1 MLAYPNQMSLNRDII
16 RNFKYKW
23 NWKEVSIKE
32 ENRVR
37 AITLPCVLCTMYY
50 MANRV
55 KKQEN
60 IKCLNALRN
69 VIVNLWKHQ
78 ILTLP
83 NHASNQFMQL
93 LDLGR
98 LSRL

>member
-23 NWKEVSIKE
+23 NWKEVSVKE

-60 IKCLNALRN
+60 KKKCLNALR
-69 VIVNLWKHQ
+69 KHQ

-83 NHASNQFMQL
+83 NHASNRFMQL